1 MTSLTRATIWAI
13 KDTAF
18 FMIIVLHTPIVRAK
32 HVHDNYQQSCSSG
45 CGSVVPVFL
54 ISNNKTTTQAVA
66 MAELLT
72 LSADVID
79 GRIELAQAGPL
90 NRITHEFSEL
100 NARVGMVE
108 AFSHSIV
115 FRTDAGL
122 VAFDTS
128 NEHGGER
135 CVNAIRQWDKAPFH
149 SIIFT
154 HGHIDHVGGCG
165 AFIDKSHST
174 HVIAHENVARRFE
187 RYRLTNGYNHVINER
202 QFGQFRRRGYDLA
215 GQAQFL
221 PETTPEPDITYS
233 HHHAL
238 KVADTLFELHHAK
251 GETDDHTWAWIPSE
265 RAICAGDFFIW
276 AFPNAG
282 NPQKAQRYPREWAA
296 ALRTMAA
303 MEAEL
308 FLPAHGLPIAGK
320 DRIQRVLSDVANALE
335 SLVHQTLALMNEGAR
350 LNDVI
355 HSVQLDAEVLAK
367 PWLAPVYDEPE
378 FVVRNIWRLYGGW
391 YDGNPAHLKPAP
403 ERSLAQELARLAG
416 GAQVLA
422 ERGQALS
429 EVDPRL
435 ACHLAE
441 LAALAAPDDPDIH
454 RLRAAIYQQ
463 RRSHETSL
471 MAKGIFGAAAN
482 ESQQKSGENSV
493 S

>member
-1 MTSLTRATIWAI
+1 
-13 KDTAF
+13 
-18 FMIIVLHTPIVRAK
+18 
-32 HVHDNYQQSCSSG
+32 
-45 CGSVVPVFL
+45 
-54 ISNNKTTTQAVA
+54 

-79 GRIELAQAGPL
+79 GRVELAQAGPL
-90 NRITHEFSEL
+90 NRINHEFSEL
-100 NARVGMVE
+100 NSRVGMVE

-128 NEHGGER
+128 NEQGGQR
-135 CVNAIRQWDKAPFH
+135 CVSAIRRWDKSPFH

-165 AFIDKSHST
+165 AFVEDGST
-174 HVIAHENVARRFE
+174 TQVIAHENVARRFE

-221 PETTPEPDITYS
+221 PTTTPEPDITYS
-233 HHHAL
+233 HHHTL
-238 KVADTLFELHHAK
+238 EVADTRFELHHAK

-265 RAICAGDFFIW
+265 KAICAGDFFIW

-282 NPQKAQRYPREWAA
+282 NPQKAQRYPREWAE
-296 ALRTMAA
+296 ALRTMAS

-320 DRIQRVLSDVANALE
+320 ERIQSVLNDVANALE
-335 SLVHQTLALMNEGAR
+335 SLVQQTLLLMNQGAR

-355 HSVQLDAEVLAK
+355 HSVQLDTEVLAK

-391 YDGNPAHLKPAP
+391 YDGNPANLKPAS
-403 ERSLAQELARLAG
+403 EHSLAQVLAQLAG

-422 ERGQALS
+422 ERGEALS
-429 EVDPRL
+429 EIDPRL
-435 ACHLAE
+435 ACHLVE
-441 LAALAAPDDPDIH
+441 LAALAAPNDADIH
-454 RLRAAIYQQ
+454 ARRAAVYQQ

-471 MAKGIFGAAAN
+471 MAKGIFGSAVN
-482 ESQQKSGENSV
+482 ESLQKSGKPRTS
-493 S
+493 